1 MNYLEL
7 NSDTVY
13 VYVQTYQFE
22 KKYLLRAL
30 NSIKK
35 QTYTN
40 FRCLVYDNCSNMDI
54 RNRLREYVKSDSRFC
69 MTYFDKT
76 EGHIISWEYGI
87 PEILHLAGERGG
99 FYCRVDAD
107 DELEPDCFEK
117 MVSYMK
123 NNDLDMVASGTTFVA
138 ADTGNIIGVRNI
150 QTNVILESDLF
161 EKKFPEYYQI
171 MRTHWGKVFKIEIL
185 KKMNLSNL
193 NITPYGSDTLFVREA
208 LLHSKRVGIMPE
220 LLYKYYVYSDPKVYN
235 MREGRLISPKVL
247 LERDLS
253 FIVQKCGSISM
264 DTIAWLINIYLCENE
279 DVFRLIVNDS
289 KDIRQKVEDM
299 YSVLSS
305 IPCRMAIRLGAGGR
319 YTALC
324 DWLIQQ
330 DILKDEQIFNRC
342 SEIFGI
348 LCTIPKRIPNGDN
361 ADYFRF
367 LIKLYDFWDDY
378 HSKGEV
384 EKRILECVRKSLL
397 LQNSDFYYCKF
408 NADIVELLLRE
419 NYKDAYK
426 KIKDAI
432 QKKDYFEKQFIKYNI
447 ELGQNVAAVLQNEA
461 EFVYM
466 NKRKLELLMEESPQ
480 EALAE
485 VEEWIQILPGDKELM
500 DLKQSIIERI

>member
-185 KKMNLSNL
+185 KKMNLS
-193 NITPYGSDTLFVREA
+193 
-208 LLHSKRVGIMPE
+208 
-220 LLYKYYVYSDPKVYN
+220 YYTV
-235 MREGRLISPKVL
+235 
-247 LERDLS
+247 
-253 FIVQKCGSISM
+253 
-264 DTIAWLINIYLCENE
+264 WL
-279 DVFRLIVNDS
+279 
-289 KDIRQKVEDM
+289 
-299 YSVLSS
+299 
-305 IPCRMAIRLGAGGR
+305 
-319 YTALC
+319 
-324 DWLIQQ
+324 
-330 DILKDEQIFNRC
+330 
-342 SEIFGI
+342 
-348 LCTIPKRIPNGDN
+348 
-361 ADYFRF
+361 
-367 LIKLYDFWDDY
+367 
-378 HSKGEV
+378 
-384 EKRILECVRKSLL
+384 
-397 LQNSDFYYCKF
+397 
-408 NADIVELLLRE
+408 
-419 NYKDAYK
+419 
-426 KIKDAI
+426 
-432 QKKDYFEKQFIKYNI
+432 
-447 ELGQNVAAVLQNEA
+447 
-461 EFVYM
+461 
-466 NKRKLELLMEESPQ
+466 
-480 EALAE
+480 
-485 VEEWIQILPGDKELM
+485 
-500 DLKQSIIERI
+500 